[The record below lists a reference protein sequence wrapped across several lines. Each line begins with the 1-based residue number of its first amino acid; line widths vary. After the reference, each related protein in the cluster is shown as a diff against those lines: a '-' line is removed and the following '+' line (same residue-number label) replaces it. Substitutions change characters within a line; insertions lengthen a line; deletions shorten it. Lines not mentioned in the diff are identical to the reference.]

1 MVNNLNRRIILKE
14 YSALKERD
22 QRSTVHLVRE
32 LMTIMQH
39 KYGIHYTKDVNHSNS
54 YILRVIRES

>member
-1 MVNNLNRRIILKE
+1 
-14 YSALKERD
+14 
-22 QRSTVHLVRE
+22 
-32 LMTIMQH
+32 MTIMQH